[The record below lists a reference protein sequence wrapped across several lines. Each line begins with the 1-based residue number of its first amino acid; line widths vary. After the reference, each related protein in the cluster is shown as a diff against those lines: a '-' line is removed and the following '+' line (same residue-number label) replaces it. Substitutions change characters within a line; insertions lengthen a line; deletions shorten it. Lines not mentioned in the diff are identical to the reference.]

1 MGSSAPPPAHST
13 PPVIAL
19 VQRVSSAAVRVDGE
33 TVGEVGRGLLVL
45 LGVVAGDTGTEGDWL
60 ADKVARL
67 RIFPDDDGR
76 MNRSLVDV
84 GGGALVVSQFTLAGD
99 ARKGTRPSYTRAAP
113 PDAAEPL
120 YESFCDALGGE
131 IGRPVARG
139 VFGAKMEVALVNDGP
154 VTLWVERPPPEL

>member
-1 MGSSAPPPAHST
+1 M
-13 PPVIAL
+13 IAL
-19 VQRVSSAAVRVDGE
+19 VQRVSSASVRVDGQ

-45 LGVVAGDTGTEGDWL
+45 LGVVAGDTGAEGDWL

-113 PDAAEPL
+113 PDVAGPL
-120 YESFCDALGGE
+120 YEAFAAALAE
-131 IGRPVARG
+131 RIGQPVATG
-139 VFGAKMEVALVNDGP
+139 VFGATMEVALVNDGP
-154 VTLWVERPPPEL
+154 VTLWVERPPR